1 MRRSFKILLQSLIFL
16 HACINIWLLEF
27 ERVKYE
33 SKQLRI
39 MGLVLLFNKFYSIN
53 LDRWM
58 MTDAPETS
66 NHSLPVLP
74 FPLKLTMMFFWNSL
88 ERCYN
93 NLLLLI

>member
-66 NHSLPVLP
+66 NHSFTCPSFSTEIKHDV
-74 FPLKLTMMFFWNSL
+74 FL
-88 ERCYN
+88 EFT
-93 NLLLLI
+93 